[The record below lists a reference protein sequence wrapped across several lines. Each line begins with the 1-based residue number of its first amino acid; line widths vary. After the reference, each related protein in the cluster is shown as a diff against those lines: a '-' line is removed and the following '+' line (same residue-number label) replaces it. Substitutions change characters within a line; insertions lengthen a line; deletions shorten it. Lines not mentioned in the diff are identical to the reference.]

1 MTDPQ
6 LWHTIRRTDGSWP
19 YPFGDVGGVTSDLG
33 KLWSV
38 ACATNS
44 TGDLHVLAVNIEG
57 LGPVIGGPRVPS
69 YALWHTIRRADG
81 SWPYQFGNVGSLLA
95 EPYPSASYGA
105 VGCATNTVGDLHVL
119 AKTYQGRLWHTI
131 RLADGSWPYPF
142 GNVDEVTSSNI
153 GENYGAF
160 ACATNAAGD
169 LHVIT
174 TGFPQGRIRH
184 TIRLANGSWPYPFQ
198 LLPLPN
204 IGQLRSVACAT
215 NSAGDLHILAE
226 LEEPAKIWHTIR
238 RADGSWPYPFG
249 DVEGVTSN
257 IGAASGCACA
267 TNAAGD
273 LHVPTSS
280 DPQGKIWHTIRRAD
294 GSWPYP
300 FGDVEA
306 ATSNIGVNF
315 GHLACATNVAGDLHV
330 LAGRPYLPYPP

>member
-6 LWHTIRRTDGSWP
+6 LWHTIRRADGSWP
-19 YPFGDVGGVTSDLG
+19 YPFGDVEGATSDIG

-38 ACATNS
+38 ACATNLAS
-44 TGDLHVLAVNIEG
+44 DLHVLAVNIQ
-57 LGPVIGGPRVPS
+57 GPGPPIGAPYVAS
-69 YALWHTIRRADG
+69 NALWHTIRRADG
-81 SWPYQFGNVGSLLA
+81 SWPYQFGDAGSLLA
-95 EPYPSASYGA
+95 HLHDSPPYYA
-105 VGCATNTVGDLHVL
+105 VACATNAIGDLHVI
-119 AKTYQGRLWHTI
+119 AKTDLRIWHTI

-142 GNVDEVTSSNI
+142 GNVDEVTSSGI

-174 TGFPQGRIRH
+174 TDFPQGRILH

-198 LLPLPN
+198 QLPLPN
-204 IGQLRSVACAT
+204 IGKLDSVACAT
-215 NSAGDLHILAE
+215 NSAGDLRVLAG
-226 LEEPAKIWHTIR
+226 LEEPGKIWHTIR

-249 DVEGVTSN
+249 DVEAVTSN
-257 IGAASGCACA
+257 IGATLGCACA

-273 LHVPTSS
+273 LHVLTSS

-300 FGDVEA
+300 FGDVEG

>member
-1 MTDPQ
+1 MA
-6 LWHTIRRTDGSWP
+6 L
-19 YPFGDVGGVTSDLG
+19 FGFN
-33 KLWSV
+33 KQK
-38 ACATNS
+38 
-44 TGDLHVLAVNIEG
+44 VLA
-57 LGPVIGGPRVPS
+57 
-69 YALWHTIRRADG
+69 T
-81 SWPYQFGNVGSLLA
+81 A
-95 EPYPSASYGA
+95 EKYVQQAKLQNAISEYDKILKNDPKDLT
-105 VGCATNTVGDLHVL
+105 VTNTVGDLHVL
-119 AKTYQGRLWHTI
+119 AKTYQGRLLHTI

-174 TGFPQGRIRH
+174 TDFPQGRIRH

-249 DVEGVTSN
+249 DVE
-257 IGAASGCACA
+257 IGRA
-267 TNAAGD
+267 
-273 LHVPTSS
+273 HV
-280 DPQGKIWHTIRRAD
+280 
-294 GSWPYP
+294 
-300 FGDVEA
+300 
-306 ATSNIGVNF
+306 
-315 GHLACATNVAGDLHV
+315 
-330 LAGRPYLPYPP
+330 